1 MQQIL
6 ETLYR
11 QQTQFAESDFSA
23 LTAHVNQHLSK
34 RSLVVLYT
42 NFANKVSMERQLP
55 YLIQMNRRH
64 RLLVVFFADNEL
76 KEYIATQPDSDEEYY
91 RHVIAEQ
98 FAYEQRLVVSTLK
111 NHGILAL
118 LTTPED
124 LSVDVI
130 NKYLEIKSQT

>member
-1 MQQIL
+1 
-6 ETLYR
+6 
-11 QQTQFAESDFSA
+11 
-23 LTAHVNQHLSK
+23 
-34 RSLVVLYT
+34 
-42 NFANKVSMERQLP
+42 MERQLP

-98 FAYEQRLVVSTLK
+98 FAYEQRLIVSTLK

-118 LTTPED
+118 LTTPEN

>member
-1 MQQIL
+1 MGSSFTCTGASQVGN
-6 ETLYR
+6 
-11 QQTQFAESDFSA
+11 APAKCS
-23 LTAHVNQHLSK
+23 VK
-34 RSLVVLYT
+34 
-42 NFANKVSMERQLP
+42 
-55 YLIQMNRRH
+55 
-64 RLLVVFFADNEL
+64 
-76 KEYIATQPDSDEEYY
+76 YY

-118 LTTPED
+118 LTTPEN